1 MNQVNTAKLD
11 KPIEDKRGER
21 RERLREFQSQLLERM
36 QAARASDVISSNQL
50 GVMIGQ
56 TRYLLNLR
64 EAGEIVSI
72 GQISHVPLTRDWY
85 LGLLNIRGNLIG
97 VVDIQRFQG
106 QPGAEINPDCRVI
119 AFSAGLAFNA
129 GLLVTKVL
137 GLRNVAEM
145 TVQQNPADGDSA
157 WLQQSYLDSN
167 NQTWFELSLTNLI
180 QDGDFLHIGL

>member
-1 MNQVNTAKLD
+1 MNQVTTAKLD
-11 KPIEDKRGER
+11 KSSEEKRGDR

-36 QAARASDVISSNQL
+36 QAARSSEAASANQL

-64 EAGEIVSI
+64 EAGEIVSVGHI
-72 GQISHVPLTRDWY
+72 TPVPLTRDWY

-97 VVDIQRFQG
+97 VIDIQRFQG
-106 QPGAEINPDCRVI
+106 QPLVEINSDCRVI
-119 AFSAGLAFNA
+119 AFSTGLAFNA

-145 TVQQNPADGDSA
+145 TAQQIGTDENG
-157 WLQQSYLDSN
+157 WMQQSYVDGN
-167 NQTWFELSLTNLI
+167 AQTWFELNLSNLI
-180 QDGDFLHIGL
+180 QDGSFLHIGL